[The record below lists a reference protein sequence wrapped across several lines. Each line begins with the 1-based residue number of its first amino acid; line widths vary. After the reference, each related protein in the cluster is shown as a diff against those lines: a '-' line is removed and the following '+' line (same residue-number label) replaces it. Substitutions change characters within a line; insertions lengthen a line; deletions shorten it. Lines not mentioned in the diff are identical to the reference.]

1 MVLKPYRRSVKD
13 IERTFKRRASNRA
26 KFLKFKRLSREGDDE
41 IEFWKNKKSI
51 IPSGKVN
58 GGY

>member
-1 MVLKPYRRSVKD
+1 MVVKPYRRSVKD

-26 KFLKFKRLSREGDDE
+26 KFLKFKRLNQEGADE
-41 IEFWKNKKSI
+41 IEFFKNKRSI
-51 IPSGKVN
+51 IPSGKAD